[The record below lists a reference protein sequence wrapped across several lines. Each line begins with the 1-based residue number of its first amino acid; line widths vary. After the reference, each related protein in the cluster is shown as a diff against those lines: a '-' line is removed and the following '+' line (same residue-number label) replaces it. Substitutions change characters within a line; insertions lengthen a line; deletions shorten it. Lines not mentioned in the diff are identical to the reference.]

1 MAVRIRLQ
9 RHGKKRRPFYRL
21 VAVDSRS
28 QRDGRFIERIGH
40 YDPMTDP
47 ANIVIDAEKA
57 LKWLRTGA
65 QPSDTAKD
73 LMSKVGVWEQF
84 INENRDSPP
93 QLRTQ
98 SQRFRGGD
106 SENQQ
111 KKQITCLQTY
121 AFQQNPMRGRWQVGC
136 VSPIS
141 VKPRF

>member
-28 QRDGRFIERIGH
+28 QRDGRFIERIGY

-73 LMSKVGVWEQF
+73 LMSKTGVWEQF
-84 INENRDSPP
+84 TNEKLGQPSPTP
-93 QLRTQ
+93 EAETTAA
-98 SQRFRGGD
+98 
-106 SENQQ
+106 SEEASGAAAEEPASAEES
-111 KKQITCLQTY
+111 TEEAT
-121 AFQQNPMRGRWQVGC
+121 
-136 VSPIS
+136 
-141 VKPRF
+141 

>member
-84 INENRDSPP
+84 INEKQGQPNPTPETESMPASEEDSGVAAEESTPAEE
-93 QLRTQ
+93 
-98 SQRFRGGD
+98 SA
-106 SENQQ
+106 EEAN
-111 KKQITCLQTY
+111 
-121 AFQQNPMRGRWQVGC
+121 
-136 VSPIS
+136 
-141 VKPRF
+141 

>member
-21 VAVDSRS
+21 VTVDSRS

-65 QPSDTAKD
+65 QPSDTAKS
-73 LMSKVGVWEQF
+73 LMSKTGIWEQF
-84 INENRDSPP
+84 INEKLGQPVPTPETESTPASEEDSDAAAEESTPAEE
-93 QLRTQ
+93 
-98 SQRFRGGD
+98 SA
-106 SENQQ
+106 EEAN
-111 KKQITCLQTY
+111 
-121 AFQQNPMRGRWQVGC
+121 
-136 VSPIS
+136 
-141 VKPRF
+141 

>member
-21 VAVDSRS
+21 VATDSRS

-84 INENRDSPP
+84 INEKEGRPTPTPETES
-93 QLRTQ
+93 TAA
-98 SQRFRGGD
+98 
-106 SENQQ
+106 SEEGSEVAEAESAEEA
-111 KKQITCLQTY
+111 T
-121 AFQQNPMRGRWQVGC
+121 
-136 VSPIS
+136 
-141 VKPRF
+141 

>member
-21 VAVDSRS
+21 VAADSRS

-47 ANIVIDAEKA
+47 ASIVIDAEKA

-84 INENRDSPP
+84 INEKQGQPAPTSETESTP
-93 QLRTQ
+93 
-98 SQRFRGGD
+98 D
-106 SENQQ
+106 SEEGSAAEEESAEEA
-111 KKQITCLQTY
+111 K
-121 AFQQNPMRGRWQVGC
+121 
-136 VSPIS
+136 
-141 VKPRF
+141 

>member
-21 VAVDSRS
+21 VAADSRS
-28 QRDGRFIERIGH
+28 QRDGRFIERIGY

-73 LMSKVGVWEQF
+73 LMSKAGVWEQF
-84 INENRDSPP
+84 I
-93 QLRTQ
+93 
-98 SQRFRGGD
+98 
-106 SENQQ
+106 SE
-111 KKQITCLQTY
+111 KQGQ
-121 AFQQNPMRGRWQVGC
+121 
-136 VSPIS
+136 PIPTPETES
-141 VKPRF
+141 TPASEDTSDAEEEPVDAEESAEEAN

>member
-84 INENRDSPP
+84 INEKGG
-93 QLRTQ
+93 QLT
-98 SQRFRGGD
+98 STPETESTPA
-106 SENQQ
+106 SEEGSAAAAESASAEESAEEA
-111 KKQITCLQTY
+111 K
-121 AFQQNPMRGRWQVGC
+121 
-136 VSPIS
+136 
-141 VKPRF
+141 

>member
-21 VAVDSRS
+21 VAADSRS

-65 QPSDTAKD
+65 QPSDTVKD
-73 LMSKVGVWEQF
+73 LMSKVGIWEQF
-84 INENRDSPP
+84 INEK
-93 QLRTQ
+93 
-98 SQRFRGGD
+98 
-106 SENQQ
+106 E
-111 KKQITCLQTY
+111 
-121 AFQQNPMRGRWQVGC
+121 GRPTSTPETESTPASDEGSDAAAEESAVAEE
-136 VSPIS
+136 SAEEAN
-141 VKPRF
+141 

>member
-84 INENRDSPP
+84 INEKEGQPTSTLETESTPA
-93 QLRTQ
+93 
-98 SQRFRGGD
+98 
-106 SENQQ
+106 SEEGSEAAAASASAEESAEEAN
-111 KKQITCLQTY
+111 
-121 AFQQNPMRGRWQVGC
+121 
-136 VSPIS
+136 
-141 VKPRF
+141 